1 MAPAA
6 DLEQLNGTPAGP
18 LINGQGKHRAVRT
31 WKNALKKDHRAA
43 ALSLIEER
51 LPKMAPLKAVL
62 SLDLGFDDGPVYLDA
77 RCEPK
82 IVREVDCEPN
92 CSLKVKPEYIKQFID
107 GQLEPR
113 YGLFKDGFFDE
124 TTLPRGDIK
133 VAVKF
138 ADYLCPH
145 VPVHPEIPTGRK
157 LPSPTEDLDQVLAD
171 IREFG
176 YGLVKNAL
184 DPEQIQTLRS
194 AVDQQGRGE
203 AEAGVAKKDG
213 GPQAP
218 NQRIWTLIN
227 KGKEFHDLLEH
238 PLIEEVVPELLGEH
252 ALLHSY
258 SANIARPGNVPMMLH
273 TDQVAIQPPLRS
285 IFYGLNIMWFLT
297 DITRENGGTR
307 IFPGSHI
314 GHVAPDDPFNI
325 DGTLAAEGPA
335 GTALIFE
342 SRLWHATG
350 PNEMTSGERPVI
362 LMFFMRSFIRQQE
375 NNFLS
380 IRPEVEAT
388 MTDRVRRLLGYCT
401 TGALGGVEGEVREG
415 IYVEK
420 LKNPVGA
427 FRDTHKHS
435 PYRQGL
441 QASR

>member
-1 MAPAA
+1 MAQA
-6 DLEQLNGTPAGP
+6 NGLYKVDGTTATLPGV
-18 LINGQGKHRAVRT
+18 GCQQVRT
-31 WKNALKKDHRAA
+31 LKNVVKRDDRPL

-51 LPKMAPLKAVL
+51 LPKMASLRAVL
-62 SLDLGFDDGPVYLDA
+62 SLDLGFDDGPIYIDA
-77 RCEPK
+77 REEPR
-82 IVREVDCEPN
+82 IVHEIDCEPN
-92 CSLKVKPEYIKQFID
+92 CILKTKPDYIRQFVE
-107 GQLEPR
+107 GKLEPR

-124 TTLPRGDIK
+124 TTLPKGEIK

-138 ADYLCPH
+138 ADMLCPES
-145 VPVHPEIPTGRK
+145 PVHPEIPVGRE
-157 LPSPTEDLDQVLAD
+157 LPTPTEDLDRVLTD

-176 YGLVKNAL
+176 YGLVKDAL
-184 DPEQIQTLRS
+184 DPEQVKVLKS
-194 AVDQQGRGE
+194 AVEQQARGE
-203 AEAGVAKKDG
+203 TDAGVAKKDG
-213 GPQAP
+213 GPKAP
-218 NQRIWTLIN
+218 NQRIWTLVN
-227 KGKEFHDLLEH
+227 KGQEFHDLLEH
-238 PLIEEVVPELLGEH
+238 PLIDEVVPELLGEH

-307 IFPGSHI
+307 IFPGSHV
-314 GHVAPDDPFNI
+314 GNVAPDDPFDI
-325 DGTLAAEGPA
+325 TGTLAAEGPA
-335 GTALIFE
+335 GTALVFE

-350 PNEMTSGERPVI
+350 PCETTSGERPVI

-388 MTDRVRRLLGYCT
+388 MSDKVRKLLGYCT

-415 IYVEK
+415 IYVERVE
-420 LKNPVGA
+420 NPIGP
-427 FRDTHKHS
+427 FRDSHKHT

-441 QASR
+441 PSQ

>member
-1 MAPAA
+1 M
-6 DLEQLNGTPAGP
+6 
-18 LINGQGKHRAVRT
+18 
-31 WKNALKKDHRAA
+31 
-43 ALSLIEER
+43 
-51 LPKMAPLKAVL
+51 
-62 SLDLGFDDGPVYLDA
+62 
-77 RCEPK
+77 
-82 IVREVDCEPN
+82 
-92 CSLKVKPEYIKQFID
+92 
-107 GQLEPR
+107 
-113 YGLFKDGFFDE
+113 
-124 TTLPRGDIK
+124 
-133 VAVKF
+133 
-138 ADYLCPH
+138 
-145 VPVHPEIPTGRK
+145 
-157 LPSPTEDLDQVLAD
+157 AD
-171 IREFG
+171 IREYG

-184 DPEQIQTLRS
+184 DQEQIEQLKS
-194 AVDQQGRGE
+194 AIEQQARGE

-238 PLIEEVVPELLGEH
+238 PLIDEVVPELLGEH

-273 TDQVAIQPPLRS
+273 TDQVAIQPPLRN
-285 IFYGLNIMWFLT
+285 ICYGLNIMWFLT
-297 DITRENGGTR
+297 DVTRQNGGTR

-335 GTALIFE
+335 GTALVFE

-388 MTDRVRRLLGYCT
+388 MSDKVRRLLGYCT

-415 IYVEK
+415 IYVER
-420 LKNPVGA
+420 LKNPVGP
-427 FRDTHKHS
+427 FRDTHKHT
-435 PYRQGL
+435 PYRQSL
-441 QASR
+441 

>member
-1 MAPAA
+1 MAPEAIT
-6 DLEQLNGTPAGP
+6 NGHEATSVEGLSNGAGKQS
-18 LINGQGKHRAVRT
+18 LTRTLKHPTKRDER
-31 WKNALKKDHRAA
+31 LA

-62 SLDLGFDDGPVYLDA
+62 SVDLGLDDGPIYIDA
-77 RCEPK
+77 RNEPK
-82 IVREVDCEPN
+82 IVRKVDCEPN
-92 CSLKVKPEYIKQFID
+92 CSLKVKPEYIKQFVE
-107 GQLEPR
+107 GNLEPR
-113 YGLFKDGFFDE
+113 YGLFKDGFFDH
-124 TTLPRGDIK
+124 TTLPKGEIK

-138 ADYLCPH
+138 ADYLCPN
-145 VPVHPEIPTGRK
+145 VPVHPQIPTDRK
-157 LPSPTEDLDQVLAD
+157 LPSPTEDLDQVMAD
-171 IREFG
+171 IHEFG

-184 DPEQIQTLRS
+184 DPEQIKTLRS
-194 AVDQQGRGE
+194 AVEQQGRGE

-213 GPQAP
+213 GPHAP

-238 PLIEEVVPELLGEH
+238 PLIDEVVPELLGEH

-335 GTALIFE
+335 GTALVFE

-388 MTDRVRRLLGYCT
+388 MSDKVRKLLGYCT

-415 IYVEK
+415 IFVER
-420 LKNPVGA
+420 LKNPVGP
-427 FRDTHKHS
+427 FRDSHKHT

-441 QASR
+441 QAS